1 MARRQKPPG
10 LFSERGAEMEQRRPR
25 SAPVYFKPE
34 TDSTNLAARRL
45 AAEGA
50 PDGTVFYTLRQSA
63 GRGRLGRSFASPEG
77 GLYYT
82 MLLDAAE
89 VPEQDLLLTPAAG
102 LAVCRALERIC
113 ALHCGIKW
121 PNDLLLEGKK
131 LCGILVEGFA
141 AGERRCLALGIG
153 INVNTDAFPPELREI
168 AVSIRQVTG
177 RETDIAAL
185 AGALTVELDKT
196 LPAARGGSGALLKEY
211 RERCLTVGHEIFVI
225 QNGEC
230 REATAL
236 GVNED
241 YSLAVR
247 FADGQEAAVSSGEVS
262 IR

>member
-1 MARRQKPPG
+1 
-10 LFSERGAEMEQRRPR
+10 MEQRRLK
-25 SAPVYFKPE
+25 SAPVFFAPE

-89 VPEQDLLLTPAAG
+89 VPEHDLLLTPAAG
-102 LAVCRALERIC
+102 LAVCRALERMC
-113 ALHCGIKW
+113 ALRCGIKW
-121 PNDLLLEGKK
+121 PNDLMLGGKK

-168 AVSIRQVTG
+168 AVSIRQITG

-185 AGALTVELDKT
+185 AGVLTEELDMA
-196 LPAARGGSGALLKEY
+196 LPAAREGGSALLEDY
-211 RERCLTVGHEIFVI
+211 RERCLTIGRPVLVLQG
-225 QNGEC
+225 GSG

-236 GVNED
+236 RVNANF
-241 YSLAVR
+241 SLAVR
-247 FADGQEAAVSSGEVS
+247 FADGSEADVNAGEVS